1 MSEKTDLELQVDR
14 SMHKAALQQ
23 NDANAQPAKKKD
35 ALRSRLWKTFYIIEC
50 HSMAGILHRYAIAH
64 AQKAHLA
71 RWDEVTIPG
80 VENLVDWIKLSMVY
94 PGASCPSFRGRSIG
108 RSTDV

>member
-1 MSEKTDLELQVDR
+1 MSEKTDLELQVDP

-23 NDANAQPAKKKD
+23 NDANSRPVKKKNTS
-35 ALRSRLWKTFYIIEC
+35 RSRLWKTFYIIEC
-50 HSMAGILHRYAIAH
+50 HVMAGILHGYAIAH